1 MLSEIK
7 KYPNWVAY
15 RLDWSEKKGKFEKR
29 PVNPMTGD
37 FARANDSATW
47 GSYDDAAAAVEKFGA
62 NGVGFEFSS
71 PFAGIDLDNCI
82 DDNGNLKDWAA
93 DVIRTMDSYTEFSP
107 SGHGLHILFKGEILK
122 EFTDLGKQGTKVG
135 DIELYYGRRF
145 FTVTERSYGEVKP
158 IQERTEQAH
167 EVYLKYMRKKTE
179 PHNPVSDESDTY
191 LTDSEILEKMF
202 NSLTRGEKFRRLYG
216 GDISDY
222 PSHSEAD
229 MALCRELAF
238 YTRKDA
244 TQIDRIFRGSGLMS
258 DKWDRPTAGSTYGA
272 ITIDKA
278 IASTHDNYGRS
289 ERTQE
294 KKREEKQGAESEKIE
309 NHTLADY
316 LQNSLISDF
325 VSFREYSERKTGFNN
340 LDKDIFIMPGLY
352 LIGAVSGA
360 GKTTF
365 CTQLADNLAS
375 KGELVLFFSF
385 EMSEFELATKG
396 LSRLM
401 YKNAVDYMGHKEGRT
416 DWSVNEVLTAVE
428 IRRGKSKEHS
438 DKEVFELIERARAEY
453 SQMAANEIIIQCDF
467 ETGMDEVLKTV
478 EKYAD
483 RKPVVFID
491 YLQAISKT
499 DKKQPTREVID
510 DTVKALKSITRD
522 CHVPVFLISSFNREN
537 YLNVVD
543 LTSFKESGGIE
554 YTADFVAGLQLRAMN
569 ASIFNSDKNLQI
581 KREFIRQEQMR
592 MPRELELVVLKSRF
606 NSPGAKYYF
615 DYYAPYDYFQ
625 ACGKKRD
632 EIRTEINE
640 RAEIFKTEY
649 DEKTE
654 KEKAKKKVERR

>member
-244 TQIDRIFRGSGLMS
+244 TQIDRI
-258 DKWDRPTAGSTYGA
+258 
-272 ITIDKA
+272 
-278 IASTHDNYGRS
+278 
-289 ERTQE
+289 
-294 KKREEKQGAESEKIE
+294 
-309 NHTLADY
+309 
-316 LQNSLISDF
+316 
-325 VSFREYSERKTGFNN
+325 
-340 LDKDIFIMPGLY
+340 
-352 LIGAVSGA
+352 
-360 GKTTF
+360 
-365 CTQLADNLAS
+365 
-375 KGELVLFFSF
+375 
-385 EMSEFELATKG
+385 
-396 LSRLM
+396 
-401 YKNAVDYMGHKEGRT
+401 
-416 DWSVNEVLTAVE
+416 
-428 IRRGKSKEHS
+428 
-438 DKEVFELIERARAEY
+438 
-453 SQMAANEIIIQCDF
+453 
-467 ETGMDEVLKTV
+467 
-478 EKYAD
+478 
-483 RKPVVFID
+483 
-491 YLQAISKT
+491 
-499 DKKQPTREVID
+499 
-510 DTVKALKSITRD
+510 
-522 CHVPVFLISSFNREN
+522 
-537 YLNVVD
+537 
-543 LTSFKESGGIE
+543 
-554 YTADFVAGLQLRAMN
+554 LR
-569 ASIFNSDKNLQI
+569 
-581 KREFIRQEQMR
+581 
-592 MPRELELVVLKSRF
+592 
-606 NSPGAKYYF
+606 
-615 DYYAPYDYFQ
+615 
-625 ACGKKRD
+625 
-632 EIRTEINE
+632 
-640 RAEIFKTEY
+640 
-649 DEKTE
+649 
-654 KEKAKKKVERR
+654 